1 MLVSCFQRSLSPW
14 LATVL
19 ASVFALTSLLAQAQ
33 SGVDESVN
41 ARASGGR
48 QDLTTASDETPLRKR
63 ARIRLELATAYFS
76 KGDLRTALD
85 EVKQVLSIDSNFSEA
100 LELRGLVYDAL
111 QEPAL
116 AEESFNRALQA
127 NPRNGS
133 AMHNFGWFLCRKKDY
148 EQADAMFG
156 RAQQQGFSVPTA
168 KTLLVRGVCQIEAG
182 KVALAEKTI
191 ARSYEL
197 DPSSAVTAYN
207 LARVLML
214 QGEAQ
219 RARFY
224 IRRVNNVPE
233 QANAESLWLGI
244 RIENKLGNVSERDEL
259 ASALRSRFGSSREAT
274 ALELGRFDE

>member
-1 MLVSCFQRSLSPW
+1 MLVSCFRRSLSPW
-14 LATVL
+14 LSLVL
-19 ASVFALTSLLAQAQ
+19 ALVFALTSPLAQAQ
-33 SGVDESVN
+33 SGVDEPVN

-48 QDLTTASDETPLRKR
+48 QDLTTSSDESPLRKR

-116 AEESFNRALQA
+116 AEESFGRALQA

-133 AMHNFGWFLCRKKDY
+133 AMHNYAWFLCRKKDY
-148 EQADAMFG
+148 DQADAMFA

-168 KTLLVRGVCQIEAG
+168 KTLLVRGVCQIESG